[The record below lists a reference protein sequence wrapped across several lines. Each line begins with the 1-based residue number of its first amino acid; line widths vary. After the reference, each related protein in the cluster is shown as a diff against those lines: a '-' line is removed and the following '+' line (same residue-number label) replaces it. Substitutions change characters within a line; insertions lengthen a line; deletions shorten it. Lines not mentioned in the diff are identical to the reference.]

1 MKSLDLWL
9 VGFGLR
15 CCALLVGEIACFAF
29 VVPTLFN
36 LHSDLADAGAALMAI
51 VALAGGFLSAASLN
65 REFNLVFRSGD
76 HE

>member
-1 MKSLDLWL
+1 MKSFDLWL

-15 CCALLVGEIACFAF
+15 CGALLVGEIACFAF

-36 LHSDLADAGAALMAI
+36 LHSDLADTGAALLAI
-51 VALAGGFLSAASLN
+51 VALAGGYLLAGTLS
-65 REFNLVFRSGD
+65 REFNLIFRSGD